1 MKVSLSWLREYI
13 PIDLDPQEISDRLT
27 MAGLEVD
34 GVESLYDYLDKVI
47 VGQVVQARQHPNA
60 DKLTCCAVDIG
71 KGELS
76 PIVCGAPN
84 VREGM
89 YVACALPGAILPGD
103 FKIKKSKLRGE
114 PSHGMLCSAAELI
127 LADDASGIM
136 DLEGDFVT
144 GTPLVSAL
152 KLDDAVFEIDLT
164 PNRPDCL
171 SLIGVARE
179 IGAFTEPR
187 NKVTLPDVAFPE
199 ARMDSR
205 RIHDFVSVEI
215 EDPQLCPRYTAGML
229 FDVTVGPSPLWLKQR
244 LEAVGLSSVNNVV
257 DITNFVMM
265 ETGQPLH
272 AFDYDDI
279 AKSKII
285 VRTAGKPGD
294 APLAFTTLDS
304 KIHKLD
310 PEMLMI
316 CDGDKPVGIAGV
328 MGGENS
334 EITDGTTRVLVESA
348 YFNPVSIRRTAK
360 RTGISSDASHRFE
373 RGVDPEGTM
382 FALKR
387 AVSLMAQL
395 CSATIAGDLIDENPV
410 KAQPVIIDMKPEA
423 LNVRL
428 GTSFSSEEMAQIL
441 TSVGFG
447 VEKNSNQE
455 GEVLLRVRVPSF
467 RVDVARPEDLSEE
480 VARLWGYNKIETSY
494 PLVKAKGRPLNNRL
508 VLRSNIRRVM
518 PGFGFCEAINYNFIR
533 RDACERMGIDI
544 DGSDKRTRM
553 VEILNPISD
562 QMSVLRTSII
572 PGLLESMAR
581 NTAQQVDSLQLF
593 EIGKTFFD
601 VAPGEQPEEVEV
613 VGGLI
618 TGCRWDQTWYSKKE
632 AVDFFDLKGV
642 VQGLLDALQISGA
655 VYERTDA
662 GECPFYEPGYGAKV
676 VKDGR
681 VLGTLGKIESG
692 VGAAFGLR
700 QDAYIFDLDMDSV
713 EKAVPSAIQAVG
725 LPKFPSIS
733 RDMTFI
739 VSKCVEVGAMMD
751 TISTFAQKQGL
762 IEDYFLFDVFEG
774 QNIGEDKKSLSFRI
788 VYRSASKTLTEKNIK
803 KIHDQLSQKFISD
816 FNAGLP
822 G

>member
-34 GVESLYDYLDKVI
+34 GVESLYDYLDNVI
-47 VGQVVQARQHPNA
+47 VAQVVEARQHPNA

-89 YVACALPGAILPGD
+89 YVACAKPGAVLPGD

-114 PSHGMLCSAAELI
+114 PSHGMLCSAAELM

-136 DLEGDFVT
+136 DLEGDLVA
-144 GTPLVSAL
+144 GTPLASAL
-152 KLDDAVFEIDLT
+152 ELDDAVLEIDLT

-179 IGAFTEPR
+179 IGAFTEPP
-187 NKVTLPDVAFPE
+187 NKVVLPDVTFPE
-199 ARMDSR
+199 AQMDSR
-205 RIHDFVSVEI
+205 SIHDFVSVEI
-215 EDPQLCPRYTAGML
+215 KDPQLCPRYTAGML

-272 AFDYDDI
+272 AFDYDNI

-294 APLAFTTLDS
+294 SPLAFTTLDS
-304 KIHKLD
+304 KVHKLD

-316 CDGDKPVGIAGV
+316 CDGEKPVGIAGV

-334 EITDGTTRVLVESA
+334 EITDATTRVLVESA

-387 AVSLMAQL
+387 AVALMAQL

-410 KAQPVIIDMKPEA
+410 KMEPVTIDMKPEA

-428 GTSFSSEEMAQIL
+428 GTSFSADEMVQIL
-441 TSVGFG
+441 TSVEFG
-447 VEKNSNQE
+447 VEKSPELESE
-455 GEVLLRVRVPSF
+455 GLLRVHVPSF

-494 PLVKAKGRPLNNRL
+494 PLVKAKGRPLSSRL
-508 VLRSNIRRVM
+508 ALRSKIRRIL

-533 RDACERMGIDI
+533 KDSCERMGIDAP
-544 DGSDKRTRM
+544 DKRTRM

-581 NTAQQVDSLQLF
+581 NTAQQVDTLQLF

-613 VGGLI
+613 LGGLI
-618 TGCRWDQTWYSKKE
+618 TGYRWDQTWYSKKE

-642 VQGLLDALQISGA
+642 VQGLLDTLQVSGV
-655 VYERTDA
+655 VYEKADA
-662 GECPFYEPGYGAKV
+662 EACPYFEPGYGARV
-676 VKDGR
+676 VKDGQ
-681 VLGTLGKIESG
+681 VLGVLGKVASG
-692 VGAAFGLR
+692 VGAAFGLK
-700 QDAYIFDLDMDSV
+700 QDAYIFDLDMACI
-713 EKAVPSAIQAVG
+713 EKSVPSAIQAVG

-739 VSKCVEVGAMMD
+739 VSKRVEVGAMMEA
-751 TISTFAQKQGL
+751 ISTFAQKQGL

-774 QNIGEDKKSLSFRI
+774 RSIGEDNKSLSFRI

-803 KIHDQLSQKFISD
+803 KIHDQLSQKLITD

>member
-13 PIDLDPQEISDRLT
+13 PVDLDPKEISDRLT

-34 GVESLYDYLDKVI
+34 GVESLYDYLDNVI

-60 DKLTCCAVDIG
+60 DKLTCCDVDVG
-71 KGELS
+71 KGQFF

-89 YVACALPGAILPGD
+89 YVACALPGAVLPGD

-114 PSHGMLCSAAELI
+114 PSHGMLCSAAELM
-127 LADDASGIM
+127 LSDDAAGIM
-136 DLEGDFVT
+136 DLEGEFVT
-144 GTPLVSAL
+144 GTPLESAL
-152 KLDDAVFEIDLT
+152 KLTDAVFEIDLT

-187 NKVTLPDVAFPE
+187 NKVALPDVTFPE

-205 RIHDFVSVEI
+205 DIHDFVTIQI

-229 FDVTVGPSPLWLKQR
+229 FDVKVGPSPLWLKQR
-244 LEAVGLSSVNNVV
+244 LEAVGLSSINNVV

-279 AKSKII
+279 AKSKIV

-294 APLAFTTLDS
+294 EPLAFTTLDS
-304 KIHKLD
+304 KVHKLD

-334 EITDGTTRVLVESA
+334 EITDTTTRVLVESA

-360 RTGISSDASHRFE
+360 RTGIASDASHRFE
-373 RGVDPEGTM
+373 RGVDPMGTM

-387 AVSLMAQL
+387 AVSLMAQV
-395 CSATIAGDLIDENPV
+395 CSATIAAGIIDENPV
-410 KAQPVIIDMKPEA
+410 KAQPVTIDLVPDA

-428 GTSFSSEEMAQIL
+428 GTSFSVDEMVQIL
-441 TSVGFG
+441 SSVEFG
-447 VEKNSNQE
+447 VDKKDDGSLQ
-455 GEVLLRVRVPSF
+455 VHVPSF

-494 PLVKAKGRPLNNRL
+494 PLVRAKGKPLARRL
-508 VLRSNIRRVM
+508 VLRGKIRQAM
-518 PGFGFCEAINYNFIR
+518 TGFGFCEAINYNFIR
-533 RDACERMGIDI
+533 KDACERMGIAA
-544 DGSDKRTRM
+544 SDKRTRM
-553 VEILNPISD
+553 VDILNPISD
-562 QMSVLRTSII
+562 QLGVLRTSIV

-581 NTAQQVDSLQLF
+581 NTAKQVDTLALF
-593 EIGKTFFD
+593 EIGKVFFD
-601 VAPGEQPEEVEV
+601 KAPGEQPEEVEV

-618 TGCRWDQTWYSKKE
+618 TGYRREQTWYSKRQ
-632 AVDFFDLKGV
+632 AVDFYDLKGV
-642 VQGLLDALQISGA
+642 VQGLLDSLQITD
-655 VYERTDA
+655 VLYERTDA
-662 GECPFYEPGYGAKV
+662 GTCPYFEPGYGARV
-676 VKDGR
+676 VKDGL
-681 VLGTLGKIESG
+681 VIATLGKIASG
-692 VGAAFGLR
+692 VGSAFGLK
-700 QDAYIFDLDMDSV
+700 QDAYLFDLDMGAL
-713 EKAVPSAIQAVG
+713 EKAAPLSVQAVA

-739 VSKCVEVGAMMD
+739 VPKRIKVGAILD
-751 TISTFAQKQGL
+751 TICAFSRKQGL

-774 QNIGEDKKSLSFRI
+774 DNIGADNKSLSFRV
-788 VYRSASKTLTEKNIK
+788 VYRSASKTLTENNIK
-803 KIHDQLSQKFISD
+803 KIHEQLSRKIIDD
-816 FNAGLP
+816 FEAGLP

>member
-34 GVESLYDYLDKVI
+34 GLESLYDYLDNVV
-47 VGQVVQARQHPNA
+47 VGRVVQARQHPNA

-71 KGELS
+71 KEELS

-89 YVACALPGAILPGD
+89 YVACALPGAVLPGD

-114 PSHGMLCSAAELI
+114 PSHGMLCSAAELM

-136 DLEGDFVT
+136 DLEGEVVA
-144 GTPLVSAL
+144 GTPLESAL
-152 KLDDAVFEIDLT
+152 KLADVVFEIDLT

-179 IGAFTEPR
+179 IGAFTEPQ
-187 NKVTLPDVAFPE
+187 NKVTLPDVTFPE
-199 ARMDSR
+199 TQMDSR
-205 RIHDFVSVEI
+205 DIHDFITVEI
-215 EDPQLCPRYTAGML
+215 EDPQLCPRYAAGML

-272 AFDYDDI
+272 AFDYDNI
-279 AKSKII
+279 AKNKII

-294 APLAFTTLDS
+294 APLEFTTLDS
-304 KIHKLD
+304 KVHKLD

-316 CDGDKPVGIAGV
+316 CDGEKPVGIAGV

-334 EITDGTTRVLVESA
+334 EITDATTRVLVESA

-360 RTGISSDASHRFE
+360 RTGIASDASHRFE
-373 RGVDPEGTM
+373 RGVDAEGTM

-395 CSATIAGDLIDENPV
+395 CSATIAAGIIDENPV
-410 KAQPVIIDMKPEA
+410 KARPVTIDLNPKA

-428 GTSFSSEEMAQIL
+428 GTSFSADEMAQIL
-441 TSVGFG
+441 ASVEFG
-447 VEKNSNQE
+447 VEKKMDKKDE
-455 GEVLLRVRVPSF
+455 GLLQVHVPSF

-494 PLVKAKGRPLNNRL
+494 PLVTAKGSSLSGRL
-508 VLRSNIRRVM
+508 VLRGKIRQAM
-518 PGFGFCEAINYNFIR
+518 IGFGFCEAINYNFIR
-533 RDACERMGIDI
+533 KDACGRMGIEAP
-544 DGSDKRTRM
+544 DKRTRM

-562 QMSVLRTSII
+562 QMAVLRTSIV
-572 PGLLESMAR
+572 PGLLETMAR
-581 NTAQQVDSLQLF
+581 NNAKQVDTLQLF
-593 EIGKTFFD
+593 EIGKIFYD
-601 VAPGEQPEEVEV
+601 KAPGEQPEEVEV
-613 VGGLI
+613 IGGLI
-618 TGCRWDQTWYSKKE
+618 TGCRCDQTWYSKKE
-632 AVDFFDLKGV
+632 VVDFFDLKGV
-642 VQGLLDALQISGA
+642 MQGLLDSLQISG
-655 VYERTDA
+655 VLYERTDA
-662 GECPFYEPGYGAKV
+662 GTCPYFEPGYGANV
-676 VKDGR
+676 VKDGLI
-681 VLGTLGKIESG
+681 LGTLGKIASG
-692 VGAAFGLR
+692 VGAAFGLK
-700 QDAYIFDLDMDSV
+700 QDAYLFELDMDSL
-713 EKAVPSAIQAVG
+713 EKAVPRAIQAVG
-725 LPKFPSIS
+725 LPKFPAIS

-739 VSKCVEVGAMMD
+739 VSKRVEVGAMMD

-774 QNIGEDKKSLSFRI
+774 RNIGEDKKSLSFRI
-788 VYRSASKTLTEKNIK
+788 VYRSSSKTLTEKNIK
-803 KIHDQLSQKFISD
+803 KIHDQLSRKLIDD

>member
-34 GVESLYDYLDKVI
+34 GVENLYDYLDNVI
-47 VGQVVQARQHPNA
+47 VAQVVQARQHPNA

-71 KGELS
+71 KGELF

-89 YVACALPGAILPGD
+89 YVACALPGAVLPGE

-114 PSHGMLCSAAELI
+114 PSHGMLCSAAELM

-136 DLEGDFVT
+136 DLDGEFVT
-144 GTPLVSAL
+144 GTPLESAL
-152 KLDDAVFEIDLT
+152 KLTDAVFEIDLT

-187 NKVTLPDVAFPE
+187 NKVSLPDVTFPE
-199 ARMDSR
+199 TKMDSR
-205 RIHDFVSVEI
+205 DIHDFVAVEI
-215 EDPQLCPRYTAGML
+215 EDPQLCPRYAAGML
-229 FDVTVGPSPLWLKQR
+229 FDVKVGPSPLWLKQR
-244 LEAVGLSSVNNVV
+244 LEAVGLSSVNNIV

-279 AKSKII
+279 SKNKII
-285 VRTAGKPGD
+285 VKTAGKPGD
-294 APLAFTTLDS
+294 APLEFKTLDS
-304 KIHKLD
+304 KVHKLD

-316 CDGDKPVGIAGV
+316 CDGEKPVGIAGV

-334 EITDGTTRVLVESA
+334 EITDATTRVLVESA

-360 RTGISSDASHRFE
+360 RTGIASDASHRFE

-382 FALKR
+382 FALNR
-387 AVSLMAQL
+387 AVLLMAQL
-395 CSATIAGDLIDENPV
+395 CSATIATGIIDENPV
-410 KAQPVIIDMKPEA
+410 KARPVAIDLNPDA

-428 GTSFSSEEMAQIL
+428 GTSFSSDEMVKIL
-441 TSVGFG
+441 ASVEFG
-447 VEKNSNQE
+447 VDKKDDGSLQ
-455 GEVLLRVRVPSF
+455 VSVPSF

-494 PLVKAKGRPLNNRL
+494 PLVKAQGRLLTDRL
-508 VLRSNIRRVM
+508 VLRGKIRQAM
-518 PGFGFCEAINYNFIR
+518 TGFGFCEAINYNFIR
-533 RDACERMGIDI
+533 RDACARMGID
-544 DGSDKRTRM
+544 DSDKRTRM

-562 QMSVLRTSII
+562 QMAVLRTSIV
-572 PGLLESMAR
+572 PGLLDAMAR
-581 NTAQQVDSLQLF
+581 NTAKQVDTLKLF
-593 EIGKTFFD
+593 EVGKIFFD
-601 VAPGEQPEEVEV
+601 KAPGEQPEEVEV
-613 VGGLI
+613 LGGLI
-618 TGCRWDQTWYSKKE
+618 TGYRGGQTWYSKKE

-642 VQGLLDALQISGA
+642 VQGLLASLQISG
-655 VYERTDA
+655 VLYERTDA
-662 GECPFYEPGYGAKV
+662 GTCPYFEPGYGARV
-676 VKDGR
+676 VKDGL
-681 VLGTLGKIESG
+681 VLGTLGKIASG
-692 VGAAFGLR
+692 VGVAFGLK
-700 QDAYIFDLDMDSV
+700 QDAYLFDLDMESLEKSV
-713 EKAVPSAIQAVG
+713 PQAIQVVG
-725 LPKFPSIS
+725 QPKFPSIS

-739 VSKCVEVGAMMD
+739 VSQRIEVGAMMD
-751 TISTFAQKQGL
+751 TISAFAQKQGL
-762 IEDYFLFDVFEG
+762 IDDYFLFDVFEG
-774 QNIGEDKKSLSFRI
+774 RSIGEDKKSLSFRV
-788 VYRSASKTLTEKNIK
+788 VYRSTSKTLTENNIK
-803 KIHDQLSQKFISD
+803 KIHEQLSRKIIND
-816 FNAGLP
+816 FQAGLP

>member
-34 GVESLYDYLDKVI
+34 GLESLYDYLDNVV
-47 VGQVVQARQHPNA
+47 VGRVVEARQHPSA

-71 KGELS
+71 KEALS
-76 PIVCGAPN
+76 SIVCGAPN

-89 YVACALPGAILPGD
+89 YVACALPGAVLPGD

-114 PSHGMLCSAAELI
+114 PSHGMLCSAAELM

-136 DLEGDFVT
+136 DLEGEFVA
-144 GTPLVSAL
+144 GTPLESAL
-152 KLDDAVFEIDLT
+152 KLADAVFEIDLT

-179 IGAFTEPR
+179 IGAFTDPR
-187 NKVTLPDVAFPE
+187 SKVTLPDVTFPE
-199 ARMDSR
+199 AQVDTRD
-205 RIHDFVSVEI
+205 INDFVAVEI
-215 EDPQLCPRYTAGML
+215 EASQLCPRYTAGML

-244 LEAVGLSSVNNVV
+244 LEAVGLASVNNVV
-257 DITNFVMM
+257 DITNYVMM

-272 AFDYDDI
+272 AFDYDNI

-294 APLAFTTLDS
+294 APLEFKTLDS
-304 KIHKLD
+304 KVHRLD

-316 CDGDKPVGIAGV
+316 CDGEKPVGIAGV

-334 EITDGTTRVLVESA
+334 EITDATSRVLVESA

-360 RTGISSDASHRFE
+360 RTGIASDASHRFE

-387 AVSLMAQL
+387 AILLMAQL
-395 CSATIAGDLIDENPV
+395 CSATIASGIIDENPV
-410 KAQPVIIDMKPEA
+410 KAQPVAIDLSPKA

-428 GTSFSSEEMAQIL
+428 GTSFSADEMAQIL
-441 TSVGFG
+441 ASVEFDLDKKDNGDLQ
-447 VEKNSNQE
+447 VH
-455 GEVLLRVRVPSF
+455 VPSF
-467 RVDVARPEDLSEE
+467 RVDVTRPEDLSEE

-494 PLVKAKGRPLNNRL
+494 PLVKAQGRPLAARL
-508 VLRSNIRRVM
+508 VLRSKIRQAM
-518 PGFGFCEAINYNFIR
+518 TGFGFCEAINYNFIR
-533 RDACERMGIDI
+533 KDACERMGIEDT
-544 DGSDKRTRM
+544 DKRTRM

-562 QMSVLRTSII
+562 QMAVLRTSLV

-581 NTAQQVDSLQLF
+581 NTAKQVDTLKLF
-593 EIGKTFFD
+593 EIGKIFYD
-601 VAPGEQPEEVEV
+601 KAPGEQPEEVEML
-613 VGGLI
+613 GGVI
-618 TGCRWDQTWYSKKE
+618 TGSRCDQTWYSKKE

-642 VQGLLDALQISGA
+642 VQGLLDSFHISGDL
-655 VYERTDA
+655 YERTDA
-662 GECPFYEPGYGAKV
+662 ATCPYFEPGYGAKV
-676 VKDGR
+676 VKDGL
-681 VLGTLGKIESG
+681 VLATLGKIAPG
-692 VGAAFGLR
+692 VGAAFGLK
-700 QDAYIFDLDMDSV
+700 QDAYLFELDMDSF
-713 EKAVPSAIQAVG
+713 EKAVPQSIQAVG

-739 VSKCVEVGAMMD
+739 VSRRVEVGAMTD

-774 QNIGEDKKSLSFRI
+774 RNIGEDKKSLSFRI

-803 KIHDQLSQKFISD
+803 KIHDQLSQKLID
-816 FNAGLP
+816 EFNAGLP

>member
-34 GVESLYDYLDKVI
+34 GVESLYDYLDNV
-47 VGQVVQARQHPNA
+47 VVAQVVEARQHPNA

-71 KGELS
+71 KGELA

-89 YVACALPGAILPGD
+89 YVACARPGAVLPGD

-114 PSHGMLCSAAELI
+114 PSHGMLCSAAELM

-136 DLEGDFVT
+136 DLEGDLVA

-171 SLIGVARE
+171 SLVGVARE
-179 IGAFTEPR
+179 IGAFTEPQ
-187 NKVTLPDVAFPE
+187 NKVTLPDVAFTDSQ
-199 ARMDSR
+199 MDSR
-205 RIHDFVSVEI
+205 SIHDFVSVEI

-272 AFDYDDI
+272 AFDYDNI
-279 AKSKII
+279 AKSKI
-285 VRTAGKPGD
+285 VVKTAGKPGD
-294 APLAFTTLDS
+294 SPLEFTTLDS
-304 KIHKLD
+304 KVHKLD

-316 CDGDKPVGIAGV
+316 CDGEKPVGIAGV

-334 EITDGTTRVLVESA
+334 EITDATTRVLVESA

-387 AVSLMAQL
+387 AVSLMAQV
-395 CSATIAGDLIDENPV
+395 CSATIARELIDENPV

-428 GTSFSSEEMAQIL
+428 GTSFSADEMAQIL
-441 TSVGFG
+441 TSVEFE
-447 VEKNSNQE
+447 VEKTPDPESE
-455 GEVLLRVRVPSF
+455 GVLRVHVPSF
-467 RVDVARPEDLSEE
+467 RVDVTRPEDLSEE

-494 PLVKAKGRPLNNRL
+494 PLVKAKGRPLSSRL
-508 VLRSNIRRVM
+508 ALRGKIRQIL

-533 RDACERMGIDI
+533 KDACERLGIE
-544 DGSDKRTRM
+544 GSDKRTRM

-562 QMSVLRTSII
+562 QMSVLRTSLL

-581 NTAQQVDSLQLF
+581 NTAQQVDTLQLF

-613 VGGLI
+613 VGGVI
-618 TGCRWDQTWYSKKE
+618 TGYRLDQTWYSKKE

-642 VQGLLDALQISGA
+642 VQGLLDALQISGV

-662 GECPFYEPGYGAKV
+662 ETCPYFESGYGAKV
-676 VKDGR
+676 VKDGQ
-681 VLGTLGKIESG
+681 VLGVLGKIASR
-692 VGAAFGLR
+692 VGTAFGLK
-700 QDAYIFDLDMDSV
+700 QDAYVFELDMNSLEKSV
-713 EKAVPSAIQAVG
+713 PAAVQAVG

-739 VSKCVEVGAMMD
+739 VSKRVEVGAMMEA
-751 TISTFAQKQGL
+751 ISAFAQKQGL
-762 IEDYFLFDVFEG
+762 IEDYSLFDVFEG
-774 QNIGEDKKSLSFRI
+774 QNIGEDNKSLSFRV

-803 KIHDQLSQKFISD
+803 KIHDQLSQKLISD

>member
-34 GVESLYDYLDKVI
+34 GVESLYDYLDNVI
-47 VGQVVQARQHPNA
+47 VAQVVQARQHPNA

-89 YVACALPGAILPGD
+89 YVACALPGAVLPGD

-114 PSHGMLCSAAELI
+114 PSHGMLCSAAELM

-136 DLEGDFVT
+136 DLDGEFVT
-144 GTPLVSAL
+144 GTPLESAL

-179 IGAFTEPR
+179 IGAFTDPQ
-187 NKVTLPDVAFPE
+187 NKVTLPDVTFPE
-199 ARMDSR
+199 AQMDSR
-205 RIHDFVSVEI
+205 SLHDFVTVEI

-244 LEAVGLSSVNNVV
+244 LEAVGLFSVNNVV
-257 DITNFVMM
+257 DVTNFVMM

-272 AFDYDDI
+272 AFDYDNI
-279 AKSKII
+279 AKNKII

-294 APLAFTTLDS
+294 APLEFTTLDS
-304 KIHKLD
+304 KVHKLD

-316 CDGDKPVGIAGV
+316 CDGEKPVGIAGV

-334 EITDGTTRVLVESA
+334 EITDATTRVLVESA

-387 AVSLMAQL
+387 AVVLMAQL
-395 CSATIAGDLIDENPV
+395 CSATIAKDIIDENPI
-410 KAQPVIIDMKPEA
+410 KAQPVTIDMSPDA

-428 GTSFSSEEMAQIL
+428 GTTFSADEMAQIL
-441 TSVGFG
+441 TSVAFD
-447 VEKNSNQE
+447 VEKKMDKE
-455 GEVLLRVRVPSF
+455 GESLLRVHVPSF
-467 RVDVARPEDLSEE
+467 RVDVTRPEDLSEE

-494 PLVKAKGRPLNNRL
+494 PLVKAEGRPLAGRL
-508 VLRSNIRRVM
+508 VLRSKIRQAM
-518 PGFGFCEAINYNFIR
+518 TGFGFCEAINYNFIR
-533 RDACERMGIDI
+533 KDACERMGIEAP
-544 DGSDKRTRM
+544 DKRTRM

-562 QMSVLRTSII
+562 QMSVLRTSIV

-581 NTAQQVDSLQLF
+581 NTAQQVDTLRLF
-593 EIGKTFFD
+593 EIGKTFIET
-601 VAPGEQPEEVEV
+601 APGEQPEEAEV

-618 TGCRWDQTWYSKKE
+618 TGCRWEQTWYSKKE

-642 VQGLLDALQISGA
+642 VQGLLDTLQISDV

-662 GECPFYEPGYGAKV
+662 ETCPYFEAGYGARV
-676 VKDGR
+676 VKDGL
-681 VLGTLGKIESG
+681 VLGTLGKIASD
-692 VGAAFGLR
+692 VGTAFGLK
-700 QDAYIFDLDMDSV
+700 QDAYLFDLDMDRF
-713 EKAVPSAIQAVG
+713 EKVVPQAVQAVG

-739 VSKCVEVGAMMD
+739 VSKRVEVGAMMD
-751 TISTFAQKQGL
+751 TISTFAQTQAL
-762 IEDYFLFDVFEG
+762 IENYFLFDVFEG
-774 QNIGEDKKSLSFRI
+774 RNIGEDKKSLSFRI

-803 KIHDQLSQKFISD
+803 KIHDQLSQKLIND

>member
-34 GVESLYDYLDKVI
+34 GLESLYDYLDNVV
-47 VGQVVQARQHPNA
+47 VGRVVQAMQHPNA
-60 DKLTCCAVDIG
+60 DKLTCCVVDIG
-71 KGELS
+71 KDEPS

-89 YVACALPGAILPGD
+89 YVACALPGAVLPGD

-114 PSHGMLCSAAELI
+114 SSHGMLCSAAELMI
-127 LADDASGIM
+127 ADDASGIM
-136 DLEGDFVT
+136 DLEGEFAA
-144 GTPLVSAL
+144 GTPLESAL
-152 KLDDAVFEIDLT
+152 KLADTVFEIDLT

-179 IGAFTEPR
+179 IGAFTEPQ
-187 NKVTLPDVAFPE
+187 NKVTLPDVTFPE
-199 ARMDSR
+199 SQMDSR
-205 RIHDFVSVEI
+205 DIHDFVAVEI
-215 EDPQLCPRYTAGML
+215 EDPHLCPRYAAGML

-244 LEAVGLSSVNNVV
+244 LEAVGLSSVNNIV

-272 AFDYDDI
+272 AFDYDNI

-294 APLAFTTLDS
+294 APLEFTTLDS
-304 KIHKLD
+304 KVHKLD

-316 CDGDKPVGIAGV
+316 CDGKKPVGIAGV

-334 EITDGTTRVLVESA
+334 EITDATTRVLVESA

-360 RTGISSDASHRFE
+360 RTGIASDASHRFE

-387 AVSLMAQL
+387 AISLMAQL
-395 CSATIAGDLIDENPV
+395 CSATIATGIIDENPV
-410 KAQPVIIDMKPEA
+410 KARPVTIDLSPEA

-428 GTSFSSEEMAQIL
+428 GTSFSADEMAQIL
-441 TSVGFG
+441 ASVEFG
-447 VEKNSNQE
+447 VEKKMDKNDKD
-455 GEVLLRVRVPSF
+455 LLQVHVPSF

-494 PLVKAKGRPLNNRL
+494 PLVKAKGRPIADRL
-508 VLRSNIRRVM
+508 LLRGKIRQTM
-518 PGFGFCEAINYNFIR
+518 TGFGFCEAINYNFIR
-533 RDACERMGIDI
+533 KDACERMGIEA
-544 DGSDKRTRM
+544 SDKRTRM

-562 QMSVLRTSII
+562 QMAVLRTSIV
-572 PGLLESMAR
+572 PGLLENMAR
-581 NTAQQVDSLQLF
+581 NNAKQVDTLQLF
-593 EIGKTFFD
+593 EIGKIFYD
-601 VAPGEQPEEVEV
+601 KVPGDQPEEVEV

-618 TGCRWDQTWYSKKE
+618 TGYRCDQTWYSKKE
-632 AVDFFDLKGV
+632 PVDFFDLKGV
-642 VQGLLDALQISGA
+642 VQGLLDSLQISG
-655 VYERTDA
+655 VLYERTDA
-662 GECPFYEPGYGAKV
+662 GACPYFEPGYGAKV
-676 VKDGR
+676 IKGGL
-681 VLGTLGKIESG
+681 VLGTLGKVASG
-692 VGAAFGLR
+692 VGAAFGLK
-700 QDAYIFDLDMDSV
+700 QDAYLFELDMDSL
-713 EKAVPSAIQAVG
+713 EKAVPQAIQAVE
-725 LPKFPSIS
+725 LPKFPAIS

-739 VSKCVEVGAMMD
+739 VSKRVEVGAMMD

-774 QNIGEDKKSLSFRI
+774 RNIGEDKKSLSFRI
-788 VYRSASKTLTEKNIK
+788 VYRSAAKTLTEKNIR
-803 KIHDQLSQKFISD
+803 KIHDQLSRKLIDD

>member
-34 GVESLYDYLDKVI
+34 GVESLYDYLDNVV

-71 KGELS
+71 KEEPS
-76 PIVCGAPN
+76 FIVCGAPN

-89 YVACALPGAILPGD
+89 YVACALPGAVLPGD

-114 PSHGMLCSAAELI
+114 PSHGMLCSAAELM

-136 DLEGDFVT
+136 DLEGQFVS
-144 GTPLVSAL
+144 GTPLASAL
-152 KLDDAVFEIDLT
+152 NLDDAVFEIDLT

-179 IGAFTEPR
+179 IGAFTEPQ

-199 ARMDSR
+199 AHMDSR
-205 RIHDFVSVEI
+205 NIHDFVTVEI
-215 EDPQLCPRYTAGML
+215 EDPKLCPRYTAGML
-229 FDVTVGPSPLWLKQR
+229 FDVTVGPSPLWLKRR

-272 AFDYDDI
+272 AFDYDNI
-279 AKSKII
+279 AKNKII
-285 VRTAGKPGD
+285 VRTAGKTGD
-294 APLAFTTLDS
+294 EALEFTTLDS
-304 KIHKLD
+304 KVHKLD

-316 CDGDKPVGIAGV
+316 CDGEKPVGIAGV

-334 EITDGTTRVLVESA
+334 EITDATTRVLVESA

-387 AVSLMAQL
+387 AVSLMAQF
-395 CSATIAGDLIDENPV
+395 CSATIAKEIIDENPV
-410 KAQPVIIDMKPEA
+410 KAQPVTIDLSPEA

-428 GTSFSSEEMAQIL
+428 GTSFSPDEMTRIL
-441 TSVGFG
+441 ASVAFDVDKKDDGG
-447 VEKNSNQE
+447 
-455 GEVLLRVRVPSF
+455 LRVHVPSF

-494 PLVKAKGRPLNNRL
+494 PLVKAQGRPLAGRL
-508 VLRSNIRRVM
+508 VLRGKIRQAM
-518 PGFGFCEAINYNFIR
+518 TGFGFCEAINYNFIR
-533 RDACERMGIDI
+533 KDACERMGIE
-544 DGSDKRTRM
+544 GPDKRTQM

-562 QMSVLRTSII
+562 QMAVLRTSIV

-581 NTAQQVDSLQLF
+581 NTAKQVDTLQLF
-593 EIGKTFFD
+593 EIGKIFYD
-601 VAPGEQPEEVEV
+601 KAPGEQPEEVEV
-613 VGGLI
+613 LGGLI
-618 TGCRWDQTWYSKKE
+618 TGYRCDQTWYSKKE

-642 VQGLLDALQISGA
+642 VQGLLDSLQIFN
-655 VYERTDA
+655 VIYERTDA
-662 GECPFYEPGYGAKV
+662 GICPYFEPGYGARV
-676 VKDGR
+676 VKDGLI
-681 VLGTLGKIESG
+681 LGTLGKIASD
-692 VGAAFGLR
+692 VGAAFGLK
-700 QDAYIFDLDMDSV
+700 QDAYLFDLDMESL
-713 EKAVPSAIQAVG
+713 EKALPQAIQAVE

-739 VSKCVEVGAMMD
+739 VSKHIEVGAMMD

-774 QNIGEDKKSLSFRI
+774 RNIGEDKKSLSFRI
-788 VYRSASKTLTEKNIK
+788 IYRSASKTLTEKNIK
-803 KIHDQLSQKFISD
+803 KIHDQLSQKLIDD
-816 FNAGLP
+816 FKAGLP

>member
-34 GVESLYDYLDKVI
+34 GVENLYDYLDNVV
-47 VGQVVQARQHPNA
+47 VGRVVETRQHPDA
-60 DKLTCCAVDIG
+60 DKLTCCTVDIG
-71 KGELS
+71 KEALY

-89 YVACALPGAILPGD
+89 YVACALPGAVLPGD

-114 PSHGMLCSAAELI
+114 PSHGMLCSAAELM

-136 DLEGDFVT
+136 DLDGEFVA
-144 GTPLVSAL
+144 GTPLESAL
-152 KLDDAVFEIDLT
+152 KLADAVFEIDLT

-187 NKVTLPDVAFPE
+187 NKVTLPDVTFPE
-199 ARMDSR
+199 DRMDPR
-205 RIHDFVSVEI
+205 DIHDFVAVEI
-215 EDPQLCPRYTAGML
+215 EAPQLCPRYTAGML

-244 LEAVGLSSVNNVV
+244 LEAVGLASVNNVV
-257 DITNFVMM
+257 DITNYVMM

-272 AFDYDDI
+272 AFDYDNI

-294 APLAFTTLDS
+294 TSLEFTTLDS
-304 KIHKLD
+304 KTHKLD

-316 CDGDKPVGIAGV
+316 CDGEKPVGIAGV

-334 EITDGTTRVLVESA
+334 EITDATTRVLVESA

-360 RTGISSDASHRFE
+360 RTGIASDASHRFE
-373 RGVDPEGTM
+373 RGVDPEGTV

-387 AVSLMAQL
+387 AVSLMAPL
-395 CSATIAGDLIDENPV
+395 CSATIASGIIDENPV
-410 KAQPVIIDMKPEA
+410 KAQSVAIDLSPKA

-428 GTSFSSEEMAQIL
+428 GTSFSADEMARIL
-441 TSVGFG
+441 ASVEFG
-447 VEKNSNQE
+447 VNKKDDGDLQ
-455 GEVLLRVRVPSF
+455 VRVPAF
-467 RVDVARPEDLSEE
+467 RVDVTRPEDLSEE

-494 PLVKAKGRPLNNRL
+494 PLVKAQGRSLAGRL
-508 VLRSNIRRVM
+508 VLRSKIRQAM
-518 PGFGFCEAINYNFIR
+518 TGFGFCEAINYNFIR
-533 RDACERMGIDI
+533 KDACTRMGIKDT
-544 DGSDKRTRM
+544 DKRTRM

-562 QMSVLRTSII
+562 QMAVLRTSLV

-581 NTAQQVDSLQLF
+581 NTAQQVDTLQLF
-593 EIGKTFFD
+593 EIGKVFYD
-601 VAPGEQPEEVEV
+601 KAPGAQPDEVEML
-613 VGGLI
+613 GGLI
-618 TGCRWDQTWYSKKE
+618 TGSRCDQTWYSKKE

-642 VQGLLDALQISGA
+642 VQGLLESFHISG
-655 VYERTDA
+655 VLYERPDA
-662 GECPFYEPGYGAKV
+662 GVCPYFEPGYGAKV
-676 VKDGR
+676 VKDGLT
-681 VLGTLGKIESG
+681 LGTLGKIASA
-692 VGAAFGLR
+692 VGAAFGLK
-700 QDAYIFDLDMDSV
+700 QDVYLFELEMDRF
-713 EKAVPSAIQAVG
+713 EKAVPKSIQAVG

-739 VSKCVEVGAMMD
+739 VSKRVEAGAMMG

-774 QNIGEDKKSLSFRI
+774 RNIDDNKKSLSFRI

-803 KIHDQLSQKFISD
+803 KIHDQLSRKLIDD

>member
-34 GVESLYDYLDKVI
+34 GVESLYDYLDNVV
-47 VGQVVQARQHPNA
+47 VGQVVQAKQHPNA
-60 DKLTCCAVDIG
+60 EKLTCCGVDIG
-71 KGELS
+71 TGEPS

-89 YVACALPGAILPGD
+89 YVACALPGAVLPGD

-114 PSHGMLCSAAELI
+114 PSHGMLCSAAELMI
-127 LADDASGIM
+127 ADDASGIM
-136 DLEGDFVT
+136 DLEGEFVV
-144 GTPLVSAL
+144 GTPLESAL
-152 KLDDAVFEIDLT
+152 KLTDAVLEIDLT

-187 NKVTLPDVAFPE
+187 NKVKLPDVTFSE
-199 ARMDSR
+199 AQMDSR
-205 RIHDFVSVEI
+205 NIHDFVSVEI
-215 EDPQLCPRYTAGML
+215 EDPDLCPRYTAGML
-229 FDVTVGPSPLWLKQR
+229 FDVKVGPSPLWLKQR
-244 LEAVGLSSVNNVV
+244 LEAVGLSSINNVV

-272 AFDYDDI
+272 AFDYDNI

-294 APLAFTTLDS
+294 APLEFTTLDS
-304 KIHKLD
+304 KVHKLD

-316 CDGDKPVGIAGV
+316 CDGEKPVGIAGV

-334 EITDGTTRVLVESA
+334 EITDATTRVLVESA

-360 RTGISSDASHRFE
+360 RTGIGSDASHRFE

-395 CSATIAGDLIDENPV
+395 CSATIAKEIIDENPV
-410 KAQPVIIDMKPEA
+410 KAQPLTIDLSPEA

-428 GTSFSSEEMAQIL
+428 GTSFSADEMAQIL
-441 TSVGFG
+441 ASVDFG
-447 VEKNSNQE
+447 VDKKEDGCLQ
-455 GEVLLRVRVPSF
+455 VHVPSF

-494 PLVKAKGRPLNNRL
+494 PFVTAKGKPLAGRL
-508 VLRSNIRRVM
+508 VLRGKIRHAM
-518 PGFGFCEAINYNFIR
+518 TGFGFCEAINYNFIR
-533 RDACERMGIDI
+533 KDACVRMGIDE
-544 DGSDKRTRM
+544 SDKRTRM

-562 QMSVLRTSII
+562 QMAVLRTSIV
-572 PGLLESMAR
+572 PGLLETMAR
-581 NTAQQVDSLQLF
+581 NTAKQVDTLRLF
-593 EIGKTFFD
+593 EIGKIFYD
-601 VAPGEQPEEVEV
+601 KGPGEQPEEVEV
-613 VGGLI
+613 IGGLI
-618 TGCRWDQTWYSKKE
+618 TGYRWDQTWYSKKE

-642 VQGLLDALQISGA
+642 VQGLLDSLQISG
-655 VYERTDA
+655 VLYERTDA
-662 GECPFYEPGYGAKV
+662 ATCPYFESGYGARV
-676 VKDGR
+676 MKDGLT
-681 VLGTLGKIESG
+681 LGTLGKIASD
-692 VGAAFGLR
+692 VGAAFGLK
-700 QDAYIFDLDMDSV
+700 QDAYLFDLDMNGL
-713 EKAVPSAIQAVG
+713 EKAVPRAIQAVG

-739 VSKCVEVGAMMD
+739 VSKGVEVGTMMD
-751 TISTFAQKQGL
+751 TISAFAQQQAL

-774 QNIGEDKKSLSFRI
+774 RNIGEDKKSLSFRI

-803 KIHDQLSQKFISD
+803 KIHDQLSQKLIND

>member
-34 GVESLYDYLDKVI
+34 GLESLYDYLDNVV
-47 VGQVVQARQHPNA
+47 VGRVVQARQHPNA

-71 KGELS
+71 KEELS

-89 YVACALPGAILPGD
+89 YVACALPGAVLPGD

-114 PSHGMLCSAAELI
+114 PSHGMLCSAAELM
-127 LADDASGIM
+127 LADDVSGIM
-136 DLEGDFVT
+136 DLEGEVVA
-144 GTPLVSAL
+144 GTPLESAL
-152 KLDDAVFEIDLT
+152 ELADVVFEIDLT

-179 IGAFTEPR
+179 IGAFTEPQ
-187 NKVTLPDVAFPE
+187 NKVTLPDVTFPE
-199 ARMDSR
+199 TQMDSR
-205 RIHDFVSVEI
+205 DIHDFITVEI
-215 EDPQLCPRYTAGML
+215 EDPQLCPRYAAGML

-272 AFDYDDI
+272 AFDYDNI
-279 AKSKII
+279 AKNKII

-294 APLAFTTLDS
+294 APLEFTTLDS
-304 KIHKLD
+304 KAHKLD

-316 CDGDKPVGIAGV
+316 CDGEKPVGIAGV

-334 EITDGTTRVLVESA
+334 EITDATTRVLVESA

-360 RTGISSDASHRFE
+360 RTGIASDASHRFE

-395 CSATIAGDLIDENPV
+395 CSATIAEGIIDENPV
-410 KAQPVIIDMKPEA
+410 KARPVTIDLSPTA

-428 GTSFSSEEMAQIL
+428 GTSFSADEMAQIL
-441 TSVGFG
+441 ASVEFG
-447 VEKNSNQE
+447 VEKKMDKNDKD
-455 GEVLLRVRVPSF
+455 LLQVYVPSF

-494 PLVKAKGRPLNNRL
+494 PLVTAKGRPLAGRL
-508 VLRSNIRRVM
+508 VLRGNIRQAM
-518 PGFGFCEAINYNFIR
+518 TGFGFCEAINYNFIR
-533 RDACERMGIDI
+533 KDACGRMGIEAP
-544 DGSDKRTRM
+544 DKRTRM

-562 QMSVLRTSII
+562 QMAVLRTSIV
-572 PGLLESMAR
+572 PGLLETMAR
-581 NTAQQVDSLQLF
+581 NNAKQVDTLQLF
-593 EIGKTFFD
+593 EIGKIFYD
-601 VAPGEQPEEVEV
+601 KAPGEQPEEVEV

-618 TGCRWDQTWYSKKE
+618 TGCRCDQTWYSKKE
-632 AVDFFDLKGV
+632 VVDFFDLKGV
-642 VQGLLDALQISGA
+642 VQGFLDSLQISG
-655 VYERTDA
+655 VLYERTDA
-662 GECPFYEPGYGAKV
+662 GTCPYFEPGYGAKV
-676 VKDGR
+676 VKDGLI
-681 VLGTLGKIESG
+681 LGTLGKIASG
-692 VGAAFGLR
+692 VGAAFGLK
-700 QDAYIFDLDMDSV
+700 QDAYLFELDMDGL
-713 EKAVPSAIQAVG
+713 EKAVPRAIQAVG

-739 VSKCVEVGAMMD
+739 VSKRVEVGAMMD

-774 QNIGEDKKSLSFRI
+774 RNIGEDKKSLSFRI

-803 KIHDQLSQKFISD
+803 KIHDQLSRKLIDD

>member
-34 GVESLYDYLDKVI
+34 GLESLYDYLDNVV
-47 VGQVVQARQHPNA
+47 VGRVVQAMQHPNA
-60 DKLTCCAVDIG
+60 EKLTCCVVDIG
-71 KGELS
+71 KDEPS

-89 YVACALPGAILPGD
+89 YVACALPGAVLPGD

-114 PSHGMLCSAAELI
+114 PSHGMLCSAAELMI
-127 LADDASGIM
+127 ADDASGIM
-136 DLEGDFVT
+136 DLEGEFVA
-144 GTPLVSAL
+144 GTPLESAL
-152 KLDDAVFEIDLT
+152 KLADTVFEIDLT

-179 IGAFTEPR
+179 IGAFTEPQ
-187 NKVTLPDVAFPE
+187 NKVTLPDVTFPE
-199 ARMDSR
+199 SQMDSR
-205 RIHDFVSVEI
+205 DIHDFVAVEI
-215 EDPQLCPRYTAGML
+215 EDPHLCPRYAAGML
-229 FDVTVGPSPLWLKQR
+229 FDVKVGPSPLWLKQR
-244 LEAVGLSSVNNVV
+244 LEAVGLSSVNNIV

-272 AFDYDDI
+272 AFDYDNI

-285 VRTAGKPGD
+285 VKTAGKPGD
-294 APLAFTTLDS
+294 APLEFTTLDS
-304 KIHKLD
+304 KVHKLD

-316 CDGDKPVGIAGV
+316 CDGKKPVGIAGV

-334 EITDGTTRVLVESA
+334 EITDATTRVLVESA

-360 RTGISSDASHRFE
+360 RTGIASDASHRFE

-395 CSATIAGDLIDENPV
+395 CSATIATGIIDENPV
-410 KAQPVIIDMKPEA
+410 KARPVTIDLSPEA

-428 GTSFSSEEMAQIL
+428 GTSFSTDEMAQIL
-441 TSVGFG
+441 ASVEFG
-447 VEKNSNQE
+447 VEKKVDKNDKD
-455 GEVLLRVRVPSF
+455 LLQVHVPSF

-494 PLVKAKGRPLNNRL
+494 PLVKAKGRPLAGRL
-508 VLRSNIRRVM
+508 LLRGKIRQAM
-518 PGFGFCEAINYNFIR
+518 TGFGFCEAINYNFIR
-533 RDACERMGIDI
+533 KDACERMGIEAP
-544 DGSDKRTRM
+544 DKRTRM

-562 QMSVLRTSII
+562 QMAVLRTSIV
-572 PGLLESMAR
+572 PGLLENMAR
-581 NTAQQVDSLQLF
+581 NNAKQVDTLQLF
-593 EIGKTFFD
+593 EIGKIFYD
-601 VAPGEQPEEVEV
+601 NAPGEQPEEVEML
-613 VGGLI
+613 GGLI
-618 TGCRWDQTWYSKKE
+618 TGYRCDQTWYSKKE
-632 AVDFFDLKGV
+632 PVDFFDLKGA
-642 VQGLLDALQISGA
+642 VQGLLDSLQISG
-655 VYERTDA
+655 VLYERTDA
-662 GECPFYEPGYGAKV
+662 GTCPYVEPGYGAKV
-676 VKDGR
+676 VKDGL
-681 VLGTLGKIESG
+681 VLGTLGKVASG
-692 VGAAFGLR
+692 VGAAFGLK
-700 QDAYIFDLDMDSV
+700 QDAYLFELDMDSF
-713 EKAVPSAIQAVG
+713 EKVVPQAIQAVG
-725 LPKFPSIS
+725 LPKFPAIS

-739 VSKCVEVGAMMD
+739 VSKRVEVGAMMD

-774 QNIGEDKKSLSFRI
+774 KNIGEDKKSLSFRI
-788 VYRSASKTLTEKNIK
+788 VYRSAAKTLTEKNIK
-803 KIHDQLSQKFISD
+803 KIHDQLSRKLIDD

>member
-13 PIDLDPQEISDRLT
+13 PVDLDPKDLSDRLT

-34 GVESLYDYLDKVI
+34 GVESLYGYLDKV
-47 VGQVVQARQHPNA
+47 VVAQVVQARQHPNA
-60 DKLTCCAVDIG
+60 DKLTCCTVDIG
-71 KGELS
+71 KGELF

-89 YVACALPGAILPGD
+89 YVACALPGAVLPGD

-114 PSHGMLCSAAELI
+114 PSHGMLCSAAELM
-127 LADDASGIM
+127 LAHDASGIM
-136 DLEGDFVT
+136 DLDGEFVT
-144 GTPLVSAL
+144 GTPLESAL
-152 KLDDAVFEIDLT
+152 KLTDAVLEIDLT

-187 NKVTLPDVAFPE
+187 NKVTLPDVTFPE
-199 ARMDSR
+199 AKMDSR
-205 RIHDFVSVEI
+205 DIHDFVSVQI

-229 FDVTVGPSPLWLKQR
+229 FDVKVGPSPVWLKQR
-244 LEAVGLSSVNNVV
+244 LEAVGLSCVNNVV

-294 APLAFTTLDS
+294 APLEFTTLDS
-304 KIHKLD
+304 KVHNLD

-316 CDGDKPVGIAGV
+316 CDGEKPVGIAGV

-334 EITDGTTRVLVESA
+334 EITDATTRVLVESA

-360 RTGISSDASHRFE
+360 RTGIASDASHRFE
-373 RGVDPEGTM
+373 RGVDPEGTL
-382 FALKR
+382 FALNR
-387 AVSLMAQL
+387 AVSLMAQF
-395 CSATIAGDLIDENPV
+395 CSATIARGIIDENPV
-410 KAQPVIIDMKPEA
+410 KTPPVTIDLSPKA

-428 GTSFSSEEMAQIL
+428 GTSFSADEIAQIL
-441 TSVGFG
+441 GSVEFG
-447 VEKNSNQE
+447 IDKKAAQKDD
-455 GEVLLRVRVPSF
+455 GLLQVHVPSF

-494 PLVKAKGRPLNNRL
+494 PLITAKGRVLASRP
-508 VLRSNIRRVM
+508 VLRGKIRQALA
-518 PGFGFCEAINYNFIR
+518 GFGFCEAINYNFIR
-533 RDACERMGIDI
+533 KDACARMGID
-544 DGSDKRTRM
+544 GPDKRTRM

-562 QMSVLRTSII
+562 QMAVLRTSIV
-572 PGLLESMAR
+572 PGLLEAMAR
-581 NTAQQVDSLQLF
+581 NTAKQVDTLQLF
-593 EIGKTFFD
+593 EIGKVFFD
-601 VAPGEQPEEVEV
+601 TAPGKQPEEVEV

-618 TGCRWDQTWYSKKE
+618 TGYRWDQTWYSKKE

-642 VQGLLDALQISGA
+642 VQGVLASFQISG
-655 VYERTDA
+655 VLYERTET
-662 GECPFYEPGYGAKV
+662 GTCPYFEPGYGARV
-676 VKDGR
+676 VKDGL
-681 VLGTLGKIESG
+681 VLGTLGKIASG
-692 VGAAFGLR
+692 VGAAFGLK
-700 QDAYIFDLDMDSV
+700 QDAYLFDLDMDSL
-713 EKAVPSAIQAVG
+713 EKALPQAIQAVG

-739 VSKCVEVGAMMD
+739 VPKRVEVGVMID
-751 TISTFAQKQGL
+751 TISAFAQKQGL

-774 QNIGEDKKSLSFRI
+774 SNIGEDKKSLSFRV
-788 VYRSASKTLTEKNIK
+788 VYRSASKTLTENNIK
-803 KIHDQLSQKFISD
+803 KIHEQLSQKIIND
-816 FNAGLP
+816 FQADLP

>member
-13 PIDLDPQEISDRLT
+13 PIDLDPQDISDRLT

-34 GVESLYDYLDKVI
+34 GVESLYDYLDNVI
-47 VGQVVQARQHPNA
+47 VAQVVQARQHPNA

-89 YVACALPGAILPGD
+89 YVACALPGAVLPGG

-114 PSHGMLCSAAELI
+114 PSHGMLCSASELM

-136 DLEGDFVT
+136 DLEGEFVT
-144 GTPLVSAL
+144 GTPLESAL

-179 IGAFTEPR
+179 IGAFMEPR
-187 NKVTLPDVAFPE
+187 NEVSLPDVTFPD
-199 ARMDSR
+199 AQMDSR
-205 RIHDFVSVEI
+205 DINDFVSVEI
-215 EDPQLCPRYTAGML
+215 EDPQLCPRYTAAML
-229 FDVTVGPSPLWLKQR
+229 FDVTVGPSPLWLKKR

-272 AFDYDDI
+272 AFDYDNI
-279 AKSKII
+279 AKSQII

-294 APLAFTTLDS
+294 APLKFTTLDS
-304 KIHKLD
+304 KIHELD

-316 CDGDKPVGIAGV
+316 CDGEKPVGIAGV

-334 EITDGTTRVLVESA
+334 EITDATTRVLVESA

-360 RTGISSDASHRFE
+360 RTGIASDASHRFE

-395 CSATIAGDLIDENPV
+395 CSATIASGIIDAHPV
-410 KAQPVIIDMKPEA
+410 KAQPVTIDLKPNA

-428 GTSFSSEEMAQIL
+428 GTSFSADEMSQIL
-441 TSVGFG
+441 MSVGFG
-447 VEKNSNQE
+447 VEEKIDKQGE
-455 GEVLLRVRVPSF
+455 GFLQVHVPSF
-467 RVDVARPEDLSEE
+467 RVDVSRPEDLSEE

-494 PLVKAKGRPLNNRL
+494 PLVKAQGRPLAGRL
-508 VLRSNIRRVM
+508 LLRSKIRQVM
-518 PGFGFCEAINYNFIR
+518 TGFGFCEAINYNFIR
-533 RDACERMGIDI
+533 KDACERMGIEAP
-544 DGSDKRTRM
+544 DKRTRM

-562 QMSVLRTSII
+562 QMSVLRTSVI

-581 NTAQQVDSLQLF
+581 NTAQQVDTLQLF
-593 EIGKTFFD
+593 EIGKIFYD
-601 VAPGEQPEEVEV
+601 KAPGEQPEEVEV

-618 TGCRWDQTWYSKKE
+618 TGNRWDQTWYSKKE
-632 AVDFFDLKGV
+632 PVDFFDLKGI
-642 VQGLLDALQISGA
+642 VQGLLDSFQISG
-655 VYERTDA
+655 VLYERADA
-662 GECPFYEPGYGAKV
+662 ETCPYFEPGYGAKLL
-676 VKDGR
+676 KDGL
-681 VLGTLGKIESG
+681 VIGTLGKIAST
-692 VGAAFGLR
+692 VGGAFGLK
-700 QDAYIFDLDMDSV
+700 QDAYLFDLNM
-713 EKAVPSAIQAVG
+713 ENFERILPQAIQAVA

-739 VSKCVEVGAMMD
+739 VSKYVEVGTMMD
-751 TISTFAQKQGL
+751 TIAAFAQKQAL

-774 QNIGEDKKSLSFRI
+774 QNIGGDKKSLSFRI

-803 KIHDQLSQKFISD
+803 KIHDQLSQKLIND